1 VSRLLVVNAD
11 DMGLTPGVCRAVR
24 RAHTDGVVTST
35 SVLAVGTAFEQAATT
50 VREAGDLGLGAHLAI
65 VGEDRP
71 LLSAREVPTLVDRE
85 GRFPLSYRTVVARGA
100 AGRIDPD
107 DVAREFRAQLERVRG
122 IGVPVTHLD
131 THQHT
136 HLWPAVA
143 AVVVDLARESG
154 IRCVRLP
161 VSRRRGPLGAGV
173 RLLAGRLRRRLDRA
187 GLDTTGSYAG
197 LDEAGEL
204 DGRRFIAALQRLT
217 DDGAVTAEINT
228 HPGEAGEPDL
238 ARFEWGYAW
247 GEELAMLTAPATRAL
262 VDRLGWRLGTFAD
275 VAGVR

>member
-35 SVLAVGTAFEQAATT
+35 SVLAVGTAFEQAATA

-85 GRFPLSYRTVVARGA
+85 GRFPLSYRTVVARGV
-100 AGRIDPD
+100 AGRIDAE

-136 HLWPAVA
+136 HLWPAVS
-143 AVVVDLARESG
+143 AVVVDLAREAG

-161 VSRRRGPLGAGV
+161 GSRRRGPLGAGV
-173 RLLAGRLRRRLDRA
+173 RLLAGQLRRRLDRA
-187 GLDTTGSYAG
+187 GLDTTGGYAG
-197 LDEAGEL
+197 LDEAGGL
-204 DGRRFIAALQRLT
+204 DGTRFAAALQRLT
-217 DDGAVTAEINT
+217 DEGAATAEVNS

-238 ARFEWGYAW
+238 NRFEWGYRWAD
-247 GEELAMLTAPATRAL
+247 ELAMLTAPSTRTL
-262 VDRLGWRLGTFAD
+262 LERLGWRLGTFAD
-275 VAGVR
+275 VAVAR